1 MLCAAWCDF
10 GVGTN
15 DPEGRL
21 TRDGVLR
28 ERKAPPIG
36 HIGPSKGK
44 LVMPIK
50 GLKDNAV
57 KSAVQELNARL
68 ADMIALRL
76 ALKQA
81 HWNLKGPSYI
91 GIHTLLDQVTAR
103 VAANEDEMAERVQA
117 LGGVAKG
124 TLEVVAKEA
133 KVEAYPTDLIK
144 DLDHVKALSARIS
157 EAGGRMRAAIAVA
170 QEAGDEGTADI
181 FVGASRQ
188 LDKDLWFLESHLG
201 K

>member
-1 MLCAAWCDF
+1 
-10 GVGTN
+10 
-15 DPEGRL
+15 
-21 TRDGVLR
+21 
-28 ERKAPPIG
+28 
-36 HIGPSKGK
+36 
-44 LVMPIK
+44 MPIK

-103 VAANEDEMAERVQA
+103 VAANEDEIAERVQA

-124 TLEVVAKEA
+124 TLEVVSKEA
-133 KVEAYPTDLIK
+133 QVEAYPTDLVK
-144 DLDHVKALSARIS
+144 DLDHVKALSARIA